1 MALTRDFKDTVMER
15 AKHDAAFRKG
25 LLTRGISYV
34 FAGSGEEDLQLGK
47 SLIRDYINA
56 TIGFGAL
63 AKKTGI
69 SKPSLMQM
77 LGPKGNPSVSNFNVL
92 LAPLLAHEGLK
103 KGAAAFPAFLA
114 DAAE

>member
-15 AKHDAAFRKG
+15 AKQDAAFRKG

-34 FAGSGEEDLQLGK
+34 FAGAGDEDLQLGK

-56 TIGFGAL
+56 TIGFGTL

-77 LGPKGNPSVSNFNVL
+77 LGPRGNPTISSFHIV
-92 LAPLLAHEGLK
+92 LAPLLAREGLK
-103 KGAAAFPAFLA
+103 SAAAFPAFLA